1 MNLLVKFPT
10 RSRPDKFLEV
20 LGKYTSMSTTGKVR
34 YLITLDVD
42 DELTNTQE
50 VIGKAKSMG
59 DVTVAV
65 GVSQGKIHACNR
77 DMEQAGDWDVL
88 VLASDDMVP
97 VKAGWDAYVTA
108 AFGIYFPDTDGVVH
122 FSDGHTPLNTQCIL
136 GRKYFDRFGYIYHPA
151 YRSLWCDNE
160 FQQVSWTLD
169 KSVFINETIIEHQHY
184 TNGYGQPDALMRYT
198 ERLYDLDRRTYEKRR
213 AMNFGL
219 K

>member
-10 RSRPDKFLEV
+10 RSRPEKFLDV
-20 LGKYTSMSTTGKVR
+20 LGKYVSMSTTGNVR
-34 YLITLDVD
+34 YLITIDAN
-42 DELTNTQE
+42 DELTNKQE
-50 VIGKAKSMG
+50 VINRAKG
-59 DVTVAV
+59 FGGVTVV
-65 GVSQGKIHACNR
+65 IGNSRDKIHACNR
-77 DMEQAGDWDVL
+77 DMEFAPMWDVL

-97 VKAGWDAYVTA
+97 VKRGWDVLIQTA
-108 AFGIYFPDTDGVVH
+108 FNIYFPDTDGVIH

-136 GRKYFDRFGYIYHPA
+136 GRKYFQRFGYIYNPA

-169 KSVFINETIIEHQHY
+169 KCVFINETIIEHQHY
-184 TNGYGQPDALMRYT
+184 SNGYGDKDALLMHT
-198 ERLYDLDRRTYEKRR
+198 ERFYELDRRTYEKRR

>member
-77 DMEQAGDWDVL
+77 DMEQAGGGMSWCWHPMTWCRSKQDGTHTSPPPL
-88 VLASDDMVP
+88 HLL
-97 VKAGWDAYVTA
+97 
-108 AFGIYFPDTDGVVH
+108 PDTDGVIH

-198 ERLYDLDRRTYEKRR
+198 ERLYDLDRRTYEKRKQ
-213 AMNFGL
+213 MNFGL

>member
-34 YLITLDVD
+34 YLITLDID

-77 DMEQAGDWDVL
+77 DMEQAGEV
-88 VLASDDMVP
+88 
-97 VKAGWDAYVTA
+97 
-108 AFGIYFPDTDGVVH
+108 
-122 FSDGHTPLNTQCIL
+122 
-136 GRKYFDRFGYIYHPA
+136 
-151 YRSLWCDNE
+151 
-160 FQQVSWTLD
+160 
-169 KSVFINETIIEHQHY
+169 
-184 TNGYGQPDALMRYT
+184 
-198 ERLYDLDRRTYEKRR
+198 
-213 AMNFGL
+213 
-219 K
+219 